1 MGLGVPVVILE
12 RRTFSVVGDKLKK
25 LIRIQ
30 STDLGDFNF
39 QKRYHDFSLS
49 LRTFAGPK
57 GIMEHY
63 FLPSNTDIDIIYQT
77 YLFAKKFNFHLT
89 AASFAR
95 SPSVITGY
103 TMSRSLSVDLRDI
116 DPIHPRALF
125 TLVRGAQTRTPIFNP
140 PLMFS
145 SSIEEL
151 ECSLREA
158 INFALSLFIGN
169 MAACVAISFIE
180 IDLNITAR
188 SHITED
194 DSHLLH
200 NIDIWWWIFFRTV
213 ILAKLPP
220 CYEQSVAEA
229 AKEVLTA
236 HLINDNTWSYTFF
249 GEPDRI
255 YWWRAGRR
263 LITLITAPNTK
274 SLSLLRIALR
284 DSFPII
290 DYLTEVLPAV
300 YRKSQFLNWHQD
312 KTGRRYFG
320 THEIVQF
327 FFYGQPREL
336 KFKPDFLS
344 FTQQRKMVIN
354 ILCSKNVTLRL
365 TAMGNTFF
373 KHSKARSHSMSPSVT
388 LAFRRGVPI
397 HSAKALYPHI
407 REFQNL

>member
-1 MGLGVPVVILE
+1 MGLGVPVVVLE
-12 RRTFSVVGDKLKK
+12 RRTFSVVGDNLKK
-25 LIRIQ
+25 LIRVQ
-30 STDLGDFNF
+30 STDLGDFGF
-39 QKRYHDFSLS
+39 QKRYHDFSLA

-63 FLPSNTDIDIIYQT
+63 YLPSNTDIDIIYQIHR
-77 YLFAKKFNFHLT
+77 FADRFRFHLT

-103 TMSRSLSVDLRDI
+103 TMSRSLPADLQGI
-116 DPIHPRALF
+116 EPIHPRALF
-125 TLVRGAQTRTPIFNP
+125 TLVVGAQTRTPIFNP
-140 PLMFS
+140 PITFS
-145 SSIEEL
+145 SSVEEL
-151 ECSLREA
+151 ECIFCGSIRSA
-158 INFALSLFIGN
+158 VSLFIGN
-169 MAACVAISFIE
+169 TAANAITSFLT
-180 IDLNITAR
+180 IDLDITAR
-188 SHITED
+188 TRITND

-200 NIDIWWWIFFRTV
+200 SVDVWWWIFFRTV
-213 ILAKLPP
+213 ILAELPP
-220 CYEQSVAEA
+220 RYEPSVAST
-229 AKEVLTA
+229 AKEILAA
-236 HLINDNTWSYTFF
+236 HLINDKTWSYYFF

-263 LITLITAPNTK
+263 LITLITAPNTE
-274 SLSLLRIALR
+274 SLSLLRITLR
-284 DSFPII
+284 ESFPIL
-290 DYLTEVLPAV
+290 DHLTEVLPAV

-320 THEIVQF
+320 THEIVQL

-407 REFQNL
+407 HQFQNL